1 MPSGKAVTP
10 EAKGKSTL
18 KSGSVTLNSVNDAF
32 DGKFSDFTFDSA
44 GKISNFKVATSAGK
58 SAQKVSDRVFAIKQS
73 VTTGAM
79 FVTGGFVYKQPDAK
93 TFVQLQVKNN
103 SVSLKS
109 WSFANGRYAS
119 AENKY
124 YPVVIS
130 PVGCLYPGQTAFMQ
144 STVSDTPVVA
154 AGTGA
159 AFEAPT
165 FEGCGDGSS
174 SATNVFRFITG

>member
-1 MPSGKAVTP
+1 
-10 EAKGKSTL
+10 
-18 KSGSVTLNSVNDAF
+18 
-32 DGKFSDFTFDSA
+32 
-44 GKISNFKVATSAGK
+44 
-58 SAQKVSDRVFAIKQS
+58 
-73 VTTGAM
+73 M

-93 TFVQLQVKNN
+93 TFIQLQVKNN
-103 SVSLKS
+103 SAALKS
-109 WSFANGRYAS
+109 WSFAKGRYAS

-144 STVSDTPVVA
+144 STVSDTPVIA

-165 FEGCGDGSS
+165 FDGCGDGSS
-174 SATNVFRFITG
+174 SASSVLRFITG

>member
-1 MPSGKAVTP
+1 
-10 EAKGKSTL
+10 
-18 KSGSVTLNSVNDAF
+18 
-32 DGKFSDFTFDSA
+32 
-44 GKISNFKVATSAGK
+44 
-58 SAQKVSDRVFAIKQS
+58 
-73 VTTGAM
+73 M

-103 SVSLKS
+103 SASLKS
-109 WSFANGRYAS
+109 WSYANGRYAS

-124 YPVVIS
+124 YPVVIA

-154 AGTGA
+154 KGTGA

-174 SATNVFRFITG
+174 SASSVFRFITG